1 LEIAEIRDC
10 YNLIK
15 FLIMPDLKTTVVAKN
30 QNNVLNKIYAD
41 RKVEN
46 KD

>member
-1 LEIAEIRDC
+1 
-10 YNLIK
+10 
-15 FLIMPDLKTTVVAKN
+15 MPDLKTTVVATN
-30 QNNVLNKIYAD
+30 HNNVLNKIYAD